1 MGVSTTMSG
10 AIVLF
15 LILFASVAVIG
26 SLFYKVIDLA
36 EEIKSNNA
44 LALKMIYDQV
54 SIVNYT
60 VNQLK
65 WIGSNLM
72 VNMTIY
78 VLNKGQD
85 PLWNMN
91 STDIY
96 VTYLENS
103 TGNIRSVRLV
113 YGVNWTVDS
122 IILTGNYTVPFTK
135 HPLIDQG
142 ETGVINMVFY
152 APINTTYPIRVTF
165 VSQYGSRSAEWV
177 QLG

>member
-36 EEIKSNNA
+36 KEIKSNNA

-65 WIGSNLM
+65 WVGTNLV

-96 VTYLENS
+96 VTYLENG
-103 TGNIRSVRLV
+103 TGNIRSVRLI
-113 YGVNWTVDS
+113 YSVNWTVDS
-122 IILTGNYTVPFTK
+122 IILTGNYSVPFTK

-165 VSQYGSRSAEWV
+165 VSQYGSRSAVWV
-177 QLG
+177 SLG

>member
-1 MGVSTTMSG
+1 
-10 AIVLF
+10 
-15 LILFASVAVIG
+15 LFASVAVIG

-36 EEIKSNNA
+36 KEIKSNNA

-65 WIGSNLM
+65 WVGTNLV

-96 VTYLENS
+96 VTYLENG
-103 TGNIRSVRLV
+103 TGNIRSVRLI
-113 YGVNWTVDS
+113 YSVNWTVDS
-122 IILTGNYTVPFTK
+122 IILTGNYSVPFTK

-165 VSQYGSRSAEWV
+165 VSQYGSRSAVWV
-177 QLG
+177 SLG